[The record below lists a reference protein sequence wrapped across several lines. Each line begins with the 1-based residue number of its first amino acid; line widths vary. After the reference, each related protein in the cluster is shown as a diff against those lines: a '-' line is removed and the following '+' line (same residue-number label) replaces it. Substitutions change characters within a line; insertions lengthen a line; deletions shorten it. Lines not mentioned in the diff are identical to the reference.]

1 VVKFIPL
8 NTAEE
13 DNEIS
18 WYTAAAA
25 GIASGIIKIP
35 EGVVSLAAELID
47 LGADTNTAAE
57 VENFFDKINPFEEI
71 AEERAIG
78 KITETLLSI
87 GVPGAAGFKLGTKL
101 ANKALTAKKTGNY
114 AKLGSK
120 NVYKGTAMAD
130 QLNKKVGR
138 QKFIAGIMGG
148 ATGETFVA
156 DVDEIGSF
164 GDLFGGPTGLDR
176 EEGETNRE
184 EATRKLLNRLK
195 FGSESLLITPAVV
208 GVGKGAKAL
217 ATRGQELV
225 YSNSKFERWVDK
237 YVGAFFR
244 PRGDLPQEVFEAEM
258 QKQGLKSRDI
268 QQAKDIVRDITRVVD
283 SIFPDTKKVLD
294 KSGKEEKEI
303 FLDKINDILFKG
315 DLK

>member
-1 VVKFIPL
+1 MVKFIPL

-195 FGSESLLITPAVV
+195 FGSE
-208 GVGKGAKAL
+208 
-217 ATRGQELV
+217 
-225 YSNSKFERWVDK
+225 
-237 YVGAFFR
+237 
-244 PRGDLPQEVFEAEM
+244 
-258 QKQGLKSRDI
+258 
-268 QQAKDIVRDITRVVD
+268 
-283 SIFPDTKKVLD
+283 
-294 KSGKEEKEI
+294 
-303 FLDKINDILFKG
+303 
-315 DLK
+315 